1 MKTKSKK
8 KRAAAAA
15 IPKSAV
21 AKPAAPAKR
30 AVTKPGLVEPGAL
43 IGGRYR
49 LVEEAGRGG
58 MAVVW
63 RAQVEGDAGFTRT
76 VAVKQMHENLA
87 SQRGYV
93 DMFVEEARIGASL
106 TDSNVA
112 QAHDFVEQDGNYY
125 LVMEWVEGLDLGSY
139 LHFFADRG
147 VRTRWELVT
156 AIGIGVL
163 RGLAVAHER
172 IADDGAPAPIVHRDV
187 SPHNVLLTVQGKVK
201 VIDFGLCLATDRSVE
216 LTEPGVV
223 KGKMSYLSPEV
234 VSGER
239 PTPNTDQFAC
249 GSLLWEALVG
259 RKLFEGTND
268 FDTYKKLRDA
278 QVPPLR
284 PLRPDVPRALVAVIN
299 RALAAEEHNRYPSV
313 REMARELG
321 AVLKTVKEHRDL
333 HVALGRSVVEARA
346 SMGMGRRTG
355 DPSTTTPIAELQE
368 LGSRAAAD
376 GDKKTAGLWHKLG
389 FWRK

>member
-1 MKTKSKK
+1 
-8 KRAAAAA
+8 
-15 IPKSAV
+15 
-21 AKPAAPAKR
+21 
-30 AVTKPGLVEPGAL
+30 
-43 IGGRYR
+43 
-49 LVEEAGRGG
+49 
-58 MAVVW
+58 
-63 RAQVEGDAGFTRT
+63 
-76 VAVKQMHENLA
+76 
-87 SQRGYV
+87 
-93 DMFVEEARIGASL
+93 
-106 TDSNVA
+106 
-112 QAHDFVEQDGNYY
+112 
-125 LVMEWVEGLDLGSY
+125 
-139 LHFFADRG
+139 
-147 VRTRWELVT
+147 
-156 AIGIGVL
+156 
-163 RGLAVAHER
+163 
-172 IADDGAPAPIVHRDV
+172 
-187 SPHNVLLTVQGKVK
+187 VLLTVQGKVK

-234 VSGER
+234 VAGER
-239 PTPNTDQFAC
+239 PTPHTDQFAC

-321 AVLKTVKEHRDL
+321 AVLKMVKEHRDL

-346 SMGMGRRTG
+346 GMGMGRRTG
-355 DPSTTTPIAELQE
+355 EPSTTTPIAELQE
-368 LGSRAAAD
+368 LGASNA
-376 GDKKTAGLWHKLG
+376 DKKAAGLWHKLG

>member
-8 KRAAAAA
+8 KKRPTVAPKMAAAPSIAA
-15 IPKSAV
+15 IAE
-21 AKPAAPAKR
+21 
-30 AVTKPGLVEPGAL
+30 VEPGAL

-49 LVEEAGRGG
+49 LIEEAGRGG

-63 RAQVEGDAGFTRT
+63 RAQVEGDAGFTRN

-87 SQRGYV
+87 GQRGYV
-93 DMFVEEARIGASL
+93 DMFVEEARIGATL
-106 TDSNVA
+106 TDGNIA
-112 QAHDFVEQDGNYY
+112 QAYDFVEQDGNYY

-139 LHFFADRG
+139 IHFFADRG
-147 VRTRWELVT
+147 VRTRWELIT

-163 RGLAVAHER
+163 RGLAGAHER
-172 IADDGAPAPIVHRDV
+172 IDAEGGPAPIVHRDV
-187 SPHNVLLTVQGKVK
+187 SPHNVLLTVHGKVK
-201 VIDFGLCLATDRSVE
+201 VIDFGLCLATDRSIE

-234 VSGER
+234 VAGNR
-239 PTPNTDQFAC
+239 PTPYTDQFAC

-268 FDTYKKLRDA
+268 FDTYKKLREA

-284 PLRPDVPRALVAVIN
+284 PLRPDIPRSLVAVIN
-299 RALAAEEHNRYPSV
+299 RALAADENKRYPSV

-321 AVLKTVKEHRDL
+321 AVLKTVREGRDL

-346 SMGMGRRTG
+346 GMGMGRRTG

-368 LGSRAAAD
+368 LGKQPAT
-376 GDKKTAGLWHKLG
+376 KKEAAGLWHRFG